1 MESTENKQT
10 PYAQSGI
17 LFVIGAVVTGIITL
31 VILYL
36 THKAVPFMMDD
47 LWYSTRLYDEEP
59 VRSLKDVVDAQIW
72 HYNNWGGRSVTHG
85 LLQLLLMAG
94 ESFADLCNVAV
105 TVLLSFLL
113 CLVAAGERPV
123 GSLFF
128 DHTSAHRVSR
138 IAETVWLLTLGTG
151 LLIGLNANWKM
162 SMFWQAGAA
171 NYLYITVFLL
181 LFLFVYLRE
190 LGEDTPRS
198 LPGITLWILPLG
210 LISGWSNEN
219 MGPTLWLVS
228 LFCILYLRKTG
239 RGIRLWMVLGNLSVL
254 LGSLLCILAPGN
266 RIRAAEAETGI
277 GPLWKLFLRSYGEC
291 TAVFSFLFPTLLIT
305 GFLLMMTFILGVRL
319 RLQDLVLLCAALLS
333 WGAFILS
340 PHYPDRA
347 TFGTLVL
354 LLCANLS
361 LADGILKKEKKSRM
375 WLFLLALLIWLRA
388 MYVLFEFL
396 SISWGWIR

>member
-1 MESTENKQT
+1 MENTENKQT
-10 PYAQSGI
+10 PYARSRI
-17 LFVIGAVVTGIITL
+17 LFVIGAFLTGIITL

-59 VRSLKDVVDAQIW
+59 VRSLKDVADAQIW
-72 HYNNWGGRSVTHG
+72 HYNNWGGRSMTHG

-94 ESFADLCNVAV
+94 ETFADLCNVAV

-113 CLVAAGERPV
+113 YLVAAGERPV
-123 GSLFF
+123 GSLFS
-128 DHTSAHRVSR
+128 DGHDTTSR
-138 IAETVWLLTLGTG
+138 TVLWIWLLTLGTG
-151 LLIGLNANWKM
+151 FLIGLNANWKM

-190 LGEDTPRS
+190 LGENVPRS
-198 LPGITLWILPLG
+198 LPGITVWILPLG
-210 LISGWSNEN
+210 LVSGWSNEN

-228 LFCILYLRKTG
+228 VFTILHIRKKG
-239 RGIRLWMVLGNLSVL
+239 RRIPLWTILGSATVL

-266 RIRAAEAETGI
+266 RIRAVEAETGI
-277 GPLWKLFLRSYGEC
+277 GPLWKMFLRGYAES
-291 TAVFSFLFPTLLIT
+291 TAVFSFLFPTLVIT
-305 GFLLMMTFILGVRL
+305 VFLLIMTFITGLKL

-333 WGAFILS
+333 WGAFLLS

-347 TFGTLVL
+347 TFGTMVL
-354 LLCANLS
+354 LICANLS
-361 LADGILKKEKKSRM
+361 MADGILKKEKKGRM
-375 WLFLLALLIWLRA
+375 GFFLLALLIWLRA